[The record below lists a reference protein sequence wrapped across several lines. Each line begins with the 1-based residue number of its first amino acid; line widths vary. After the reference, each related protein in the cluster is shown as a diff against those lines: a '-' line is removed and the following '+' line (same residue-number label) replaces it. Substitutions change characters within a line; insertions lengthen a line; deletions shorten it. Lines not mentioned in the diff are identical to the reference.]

1 MQKKSNYTYYL
12 YYYICSNEIFHT
24 LNMNVVDL
32 RFRPFKVTRPRN
44 KIFGDQSKCPVV
56 IMPRPFEV

>member
-32 RFRPFKVTRPRN
+32 RLRPLKVTRPSF
-44 KIFGDQSKCPVV
+44 FGGGT
-56 IMPRPFEV
+56 ILL